1 MSGRTTADAA
11 AKPYRYGAFAIAV
24 LFVILAVDALALAYT
39 GNGSTPDFLSFWAAG
54 RLALHGD
61 AASAYDIVRHHAV
74 ELQAIANAPHL
85 PFPYP
90 PPFLLF
96 VAPFGVAPFWLA
108 FGAWVALGAALY
120 AACARRLVQVR
131 LALAQAGAGVNFVIG
146 QNGFLTA
153 AIFIAGTALL
163 SSQPFI
169 GGAILGLLVIKPQLA
184 VLLPVAVIAGRS
196 WRALAGGAVSS
207 IAIAALS
214 LLLFGPAAYRGFL
227 EILPHYAQLMSD
239 ARWPWG
245 ELASPFALLRL
256 SGLPQGPA
264 LAIHALIAVIAAAA
278 TWRAWALRLEERVPI
293 LAAATLLIPPYLFT
307 YDALLLTVPLAWLL
321 QHKAP
326 RWQILTLWAL
336 SLFPIVSYFTQLP
349 NTVPLAAIF
358 CLWLLYRPSSREL
371 AHQV

>member
-1 MSGRTTADAA
+1 VSGRDKPDAA
-11 AKPYRYGAFAIAV
+11 AKPYRYVAFAIAI
-24 LFVILAVDALALAYT
+24 LFVVLGVDAVALTYN

-54 RLALHGD
+54 RLAIRGD
-61 AASAYDIVRHHAV
+61 AALAYDIIRHHAV
-74 ELQAIANAPHL
+74 ELQGVTNAPHL

-120 AACARRLVQVR
+120 TVCVR
-131 LALAQAGAGVNFVIG
+131 GLLEIRFALAQAAAGVNLVIG

-163 SSQPFI
+163 STQPFVA
-169 GGAILGLLVIKPQLA
+169 GAILGLLVIKPQLA
-184 VLLPVAVIAGRS
+184 VLLAVAVIAGRN

-207 IAIAALS
+207 IMMGTLS
-214 LLLFGPAAYRGFL
+214 LLLFGPAAYRGFVG
-227 EILPHYAQLMSD
+227 ILPHYAQLMTD

-245 ELASPFALLRL
+245 ELASAFALLRL
-256 SGLPQGPA
+256 FGLPQGPA
-264 LAIHALIAVIAAAA
+264 LAIHTLIAIVAAAA
-278 TWRAWALRLEERVPI
+278 TWRAWALKLDERVPI

-321 QHKAP
+321 QHRAP
-326 RWQILTLWAL
+326 HWQLLSLWAL

-358 CLWLLYRPSSREL
+358 CLWLLHRPGSRDS